1 MASPEDVEQF
11 MGITGASDDAARRML
26 EMCGADIE
34 QAVQLW
40 FADEDLQR
48 TLSTPAAATAQV
60 AGPSTSTSRA
70 RSRPNKSSS
79 NRRAG
84 REDAQG
90 VIHLD
95 SDDDIEMTEDEFDD
109 GDDTADAVNVARTA
123 QEEEDAAMAKRLQ
136 EELYGGG
143 GAAALDDEG
152 VRAPMA
158 RTTETLVAPTAY
170 GGPDEDAILE
180 QIRRRQASRR
190 KLLSGISP
198 GSVHG
203 VLTCDS
209 TRGSDQ
215 QPICPVCVGWRSI
228 GIRSRRSSIRRRD

>member
-11 MGITGASDDAARRML
+11 MGITGANDDAARRML

-40 FADEDLQR
+40 FADEELQR
-48 TLSTPAAATAQV
+48 TLSAPVPAAQS
-60 AGPSTSTSRA
+60 AGPSTNASRA
-70 RSRPNKSSS
+70 QSRPSRSRS

-84 REDAQG
+84 REDDQG

-95 SDDDIEMTEDEFDD
+95 SDDDIEMTEDESFGQFDD
-109 GDDTADAVNVARTA
+109 GDDTTNAANVARTA

-136 EELYGGG
+136 EELYGGP
-143 GAAALDDEG
+143 ALDEEG

-170 GGPDEDAILE
+170 GGPDEEAILE
-180 QIRRRQASRR
+180 QIRRRQAPRR
-190 KLLSGISP
+190 KWSFDVCRFELSCANP
-198 GSVHG
+198 
-203 VLTCDS
+203 
-209 TRGSDQ
+209 
-215 QPICPVCVGWRSI
+215 
-228 GIRSRRSSIRRRD
+228 